1 MKLRYLRYLESLSN
15 LLYLFTAMNN
25 IYKQNSFLFTQ
36 DSYTSKIYLSSAYNY
51 KDNVFRFFVTPLGFS
66 VPTPWTSLPPL
77 ALVWTSTPRKIR
89 TASSWKMPRNSSTLP
104 STHFYYWYVSFL
116 MSMHVYMFLLEVGL
130 GADECVRMWKQRECF
145 IHYLLLEIQF
155 LYIYF
160 FNWDEQKVT
169 NFYVLCIINKN

>member
-1 MKLRYLRYLESLSN
+1 MITQWNCVTYVILN
-15 LLYLFTAMNN
+15 LYLTCYIFLLPWIIFTSK
-25 IYKQNSFLFTQ
+25 IPFFLRKIVILP
-36 DSYTSKIYLSSAYNY
+36 KIYLSSAYNY
-51 KDNVFRFFVTPLGFS
+51 KDNVFPLGFS

>member
-1 MKLRYLRYLESLSN
+1 MKLRHLRYLESLSN

-130 GADECVRMWKQRECF
+130 VADECVRMWKQR
-145 IHYLLLEIQF
+145 
-155 LYIYF
+155 
-160 FNWDEQKVT
+160 
-169 NFYVLCIINKN
+169 

>member
-1 MKLRYLRYLESLSN
+1 MKLRHLRYLETLSN

-89 TASSWKMPRNSSTLP
+89 TASLWKMPRNSSTLP

-130 GADECVRMWKQRECF
+130 GADECVRMWKQR
-145 IHYLLLEIQF
+145 
-155 LYIYF
+155 
-160 FNWDEQKVT
+160 
-169 NFYVLCIINKN
+169 